1 MLQPII
7 NIGFVLLISVML
19 WKQYQLE
26 SDLLLIEEFLNKVF
40 GKGHGIKIEGI
51 ELSEDAQQNIKR
63 EIDKAIKEMSDED
76 EKGEE

>member
-26 SDLLLIEEFLNKVF
+26 SDLLLIEEFLNEVF

-51 ELSEDAQQNIKR
+51 ELSKDAQQNIKR